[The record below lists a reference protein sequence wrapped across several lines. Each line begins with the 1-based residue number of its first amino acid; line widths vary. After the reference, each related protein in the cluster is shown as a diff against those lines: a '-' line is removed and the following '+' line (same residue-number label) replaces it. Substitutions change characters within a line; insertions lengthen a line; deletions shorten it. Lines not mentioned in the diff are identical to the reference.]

1 MDTRGIGSI
10 FERISLL
17 CKRNLTFSRFGIL
30 GLMWPGFALAGP
42 NDIRL
47 SGLAQGFIPQPNA
60 QDQRPLAQSQE
71 FQARFAALSYQLGI
85 LMAPNLLTPA
95 ETLGVDGFVV
105 QAETSFSSI
114 DINSGDAEN
123 YWVLGTEES
132 SPSAVLSSAAIRI
145 RKGLPY
151 SIELGAGLSTI
162 FGSRMSAIQGDFK
175 WSLLEGFQS
184 WYFLPDVSFH
194 AGVSRLLGA
203 PDLDLTTVTAGG
215 MISKSIGVRGNFS
228 LTPFVSYEQLYVVAL
243 SQVVDFTPNVSSLDV
258 PADLANNDVF
268 QEVDSRGRRIA
279 GGVRLIYT
287 KAVITASLAVTPE
300 NDIPVAEAWDNFAD
314 IFDGDDGATVSSLLG
329 SAVKGQKSFQLG
341 VGFDF

>member
-1 MDTRGIGSI
+1 MDTRGTGSI
-10 FERISLL
+10 FERISRL
-17 CKRNLTFSRFGIL
+17 CKRNLNFSRFCFL
-30 GLMWPGFALAGP
+30 GLLLPGVALAGP

-60 QDQRPLAQSQE
+60 QNQRPLAQSQE
-71 FQARFAALSYQLGI
+71 FQARFAALSYQLGV
-85 LMAPNLLTPA
+85 LMAPTTLTPA
-95 ETLGVDGFVV
+95 ETLGVDGFVL

-114 DINSGDAEN
+114 DTASGDAEN

-132 SPSAVLSSAAIRI
+132 SPSSVVSSAAIRV

-151 SIELGAGLSTI
+151 SLELGAGLSTI
-162 FGSRMSAIQGDFK
+162 LGSRLSSIQGDFK
-175 WSLLEGFQS
+175 WSLIEGFQR

-228 LTPFVSYEQLYVVAL
+228 LTPFLSYEQLYVVAL
-243 SQVVDFTPNVSSLDV
+243 SQVVDFTPNIDATEV
-258 PADLANNDVF
+258 PEDLANNDVF
-268 QEVDSRGRRIA
+268 QEADNRGSRIS
-279 GGVRLIYT
+279 GGVRVIYT

-300 NDIPVAEAWDNFAD
+300 NDIAAAEAWSDFAD

>member
-1 MDTRGIGSI
+1 MDTRGTGSI
-10 FERISLL
+10 FERISRL
-17 CKRNLTFSRFGIL
+17 CKGNLTFSRFSALWLIL
-30 GLMWPGFALAGP
+30 PSLAMAGP

-47 SGLAQGFIPQPNA
+47 SGLAQGFTPQPNG
-60 QDQRPLAQSQE
+60 QNQRPLAQSQE

-85 LMAPNLLTPA
+85 LMAPTTLTPA

-114 DINSGDAEN
+114 DTISGEAEN

-132 SPSAVLSSAAIRI
+132 SPSPVISSLAIRV

-151 SIELGAGLSTI
+151 SLELGTGLSTI
-162 FGSRMSAIQGDFK
+162 FGSRLSAIQGDVK
-175 WSLLEGFQS
+175 WSLFEGFQR

-215 MISKSIGVRGNFS
+215 MLSKSLGVRGNFS
-228 LTPFVSYEQLYVVAL
+228 LTPFLSYEQVYVVAL
-243 SQVVDFTPNVSSLDV
+243 SQVVDFTPNISALDD

-268 QEVDSRGRRIA
+268 EEVDIRGSRIS
-279 GGVRLIYT
+279 GGVRVVYT
-287 KAVITASLAVTPE
+287 KAVITASLAITPE
-300 NDIPVAEAWDNFAD
+300 NDIPVAEAWDDLAD

-329 SAVKGQKSFQLG
+329 SAIKGQKSFQLG